1 MLEKIF
7 QKLKFHKSKS
17 SRDTFSEIFR
27 IKYEHFRE
35 LLNANAELAKIIA
48 DIEEK
53 LQGHTIFGMSYVRSQ
68 AVQAVFY
75 TLRMVKSLN
84 ALANNK
90 YFLLVTVLEG
100 LHSSIK
106 EEIEKRKESPIVALT
121 LPFSEV
127 NREMVDWVG
136 AKSANLGEMLNR
148 LHLPISPGFAITT
161 RAFDLFLQENNLID
175 EINKKK
181 IEFGGAAPETINI
194 LSKEIQD
201 LIISAPV
208 PPALGEAILAAYDHM
223 MGTFPRERHDDLVSR
238 VALRSSA
245 VGEDS
250 ELSFAGQYVS
260 VLNVSR
266 DKIIQTYKDIVA
278 GLFAPRAISYRFSKG
293 VRFQDI
299 AMGVA
304 CLQMVESVASGVV
317 YSRHP
322 FNPLEN
328 HFIITALWGL
338 GPYAVEGVITPDT
351 YTVAKDNAHTILQTT
366 VAIKPR
372 QLVSNPDG
380 GLKEVLVSGEKQGHP
395 CLSPEQIKMLAEY
408 AGRIEKHYG
417 APQDI
422 EWALDKKEN
431 IFLLQTRPLRLSPG
445 DQQKMIKNIPQQT
458 EYSLLVENGAVAF
471 PGVGFGKAFV
481 LHSDENLSNFPEGGI
496 LVAKHSSPDFVI
508 VMPKAKAIVTDTGS
522 VTGHMASLV
531 REFGIPTI
539 LDAKNA
545 TRTITSGLE
554 ITVDAYSG
562 RVYQGKVP
570 ELLNLQINK
579 EPFFKDAPVYQALKR
594 VGDFIVPLRLFDPKA
609 PEFSPEH
616 CKSLH
621 DIMRLVHEFSY
632 AEMFQISDL
641 VSDVKGGALKLDAPL
656 PLDFYII
663 DLGEG
668 LTGLS
673 ENTKKVTV
681 DKIVSVPF
689 RALLQGM
696 LHEDLRFQGP
706 RPIELKGFFS
716 VMSEQMFSN
725 PQAAERFGERTY
737 AIISDKYLNFSSRV
751 GYHYGI
757 LDAYCGKSINKNY
770 ITFSFKGGA
779 ADDVRRNRRAR
790 MIAFILKA
798 LDFSVEVIADRVDA
812 RLKKYESSV
821 IEEKLD
827 LLGRLLQFTRQMDM
841 LMDSEASVETIAKKF
856 LEGKYDLEF

>member
-1 MLEKIF
+1 MLEKLL
-7 QKLKFHKSKS
+7 QKWKLRKHKP

-27 IKYEHFRE
+27 VKYEHFRE

-90 YFLLVTVLEG
+90 YFLLVTVLEE
-100 LHSSIK
+100 LRSSIK
-106 EEIEKRKESPIVALT
+106 EEIEKRMESPIIALT

-148 LHLPISPGFAITT
+148 LNLPIPEGFAITT
-161 RAFDLFLQENNLID
+161 RAFDLFLQKNNLID

-181 IEFGGAAPETINI
+181 MEYNSADPETINL
-194 LSKEIQD
+194 LSDEIQS
-201 LIISAPV
+201 LIISATV
-208 PPALGEAILAAYDHM
+208 PPELSEAIQAAYDY
-223 MGTFPRERHDDLVSR
+223 TIERIQKKSYGDFSPHVS
-238 VALRSSA
+238 LRSSA
-245 VGEDS
+245 LGEDS
-250 ELSFAGQYVS
+250 ELSFAGQYLS

-266 DKIIQTYKDIVA
+266 DKLIETYKHIVA
-278 GLFAPRAISYRFSKG
+278 SLFTPRAISYRFAKG
-293 VRFQDI
+293 LRDEDI

-304 CLQMVESVASGVV
+304 CLQMVESVASGVI

-322 FNPLEN
+322 FSPLEN
-328 HFIITALWGL
+328 NFIITALWGL

-351 YTVAKDNAHTILQTT
+351 YTVAKDNTHAILQTT

-372 QLVSNPDG
+372 QLISNPDG
-380 GLKEVLVSGEKQGHP
+380 GLKEVLIPGEKQGHP
-395 CLSPEQIKMLAEY
+395 CLSPEQITMLAEY
-408 AGRIEKHYG
+408 AGRIEEHYG
-417 APQDI
+417 TPQDI
-422 EWALDKKEN
+422 EWALDKGGI

-445 DQQKMIKNIPQQT
+445 DQQRMIKNVPPLT
-458 EYSLLVENGAVAF
+458 EYTLLVENGAVAC
-471 PGVGFGKAFV
+471 PGVGSGKAFLV
-481 LHSDENLSNFPEGGI
+481 HADEDLINFPDGAI
-496 LVAKHSSPDFVI
+496 LVTKHSSPNLVI
-508 VMPKAKAIVTDTGS
+508 VMSKARAIITDIGS

-539 LDAKNA
+539 LNAKNA
-545 TRTITSGLE
+545 TRTITPGLE

-570 ELLNLQINK
+570 ELFNLQINK

-594 VGDFIVPLRLFDPKA
+594 VGDFIVPLRLFDPKSS
-609 PEFSPEH
+609 EFSPAH

-656 PLDFYII
+656 PLDLYII

-673 ENTKKVTV
+673 ENSKKVTV

-757 LDAYCGKSINKNY
+757 LDAYCGQSINKNY

-790 MIAFILKA
+790 MIALILKR

-827 LLGRLLQFTRQMDM
+827 VIGRLLQFTRQMDM
-841 LMDSEASVETIAKKF
+841 LMHSEASVETIAKNF
-856 LEGKYDLEF
+856 LEGKYDLG

>member
-1 MLEKIF
+1 MLEKVF
-7 QKLKFHKSKS
+7 QKWKPRKHKP
-17 SRDTFSEIFR
+17 SRDTFSEMFR

-75 TLRMVKSLN
+75 TLKMVKSLG
-84 ALANNK
+84 ALSNRK
-90 YFLLVTVLEG
+90 YPVLFKVIED
-100 LHSSIK
+100 LSSGIK
-106 EEIEKRKESPIVALT
+106 GEIEKRKESPVTALT

-148 LHLPISPGFAITT
+148 LNLPIPEGFAITT
-161 RAFDLFLQENNLID
+161 RAFDLFLHENNLID
-175 EINKKK
+175 GINKKK
-181 IEFGGAAPETINI
+181 MEYNGADSETINL
-194 LSKEIQD
+194 LSNEIQS
-201 LIISAPV
+201 LINSATV
-208 PPALGEAILAAYDHM
+208 SSELSEAIRAAYDHTM
-223 MGTFPRERHDDLVSR
+223 KRIQKKSRDDFSPYVS
-238 VALRSSA
+238 LRSSA
-245 VGEDS
+245 LGEDS
-250 ELSFAGQYVS
+250 ELSFAGQYLS

-266 DKIIQTYKDIVA
+266 DKLIETYKHIVA
-278 GLFAPRAISYRFSKG
+278 SLFTPRAISYRFAKG
-293 VRFQDI
+293 IRDEDI
-299 AMGVA
+299 AMGVV
-304 CLQMVESVASGVV
+304 CLQMIEPMASGIV

-322 FNPLEN
+322 FNLLEN
-328 HFIITALWGL
+328 HVIISAVWGL
-338 GPYAVEGVITPDT
+338 GTYAVEGVITPDT
-351 YTVAKDNAHTILQTT
+351 YTVAKEKIHTILQTT
-366 VAIKPR
+366 VAIKPT
-372 QLVSNPDG
+372 QLISIPDG
-380 GLKEVLVSGEKQGHP
+380 GLQEVAVLGEKQGHP
-395 CLSPEQIKMLAEY
+395 CLSPAQIKILAEY
-408 AGRIEKHYG
+408 AGRIEEHYG

-422 EWALDKKEN
+422 EWALNKEGHL
-431 IFLLQTRPLRLSPG
+431 FLLQTRPLRLSSG
-445 DQQKMIKNIPQQT
+445 DQQGVIKNIPRVT
-458 EYSLLVENGAVAF
+458 ECPLLVENGAVAF
-471 PGVGFGKAFV
+471 PGVRFGKAFLV
-481 LHSDENLSNFPEGGI
+481 HADEDLMNFPDGAI
-496 LVAKHSSPDFVI
+496 LVTKHSSPNLVI
-508 VMPKAKAIVTDTGS
+508 VMSKARAIITDIGS

-539 LDAKNA
+539 LNAKNA
-545 TRTITSGLE
+545 TSAITTGLE

-570 ELLNLQINK
+570 ELLNVQIDK
-579 EPFFKDAPVYQALKR
+579 EPSFKDAPVHQSLKR
-594 VGDFIVPLRLFDPKA
+594 VADFIVPLRLFDPKSS
-609 PEFSPEH
+609 EFSPEH
-616 CKSLH
+616 CKSFQ

-632 AEMFQISDL
+632 LEMFQISDL

-656 PLDFYII
+656 PLDLYII

-668 LTGLS
+668 LTGVS
-673 ENTKKVTV
+673 EKSKKVTV
-681 DKIVSVPF
+681 DKIVSAPF
-689 RALLQGM
+689 RALLKGM

-757 LDAYCGKSINKNY
+757 LDAYCGQSINKNY

-790 MIAFILKA
+790 MIAFILGA

-827 LLGRLLQFTRQMDM
+827 VIGRLLQFTRQIDM
-841 LMDSEASVETIAKKF
+841 LMHSETSVETIAKKF
-856 LEGKYDLEF
+856 LEGKYDLG

>member
-1 MLEKIF
+1 MLEKLF
-7 QKLKFHKSKS
+7 QKWKARKNKPSK
-17 SRDTFSEIFR
+17 DTFSGIFR

-75 TLRMVKSLN
+75 TLKMVKSLD
-84 ALANNK
+84 ALSNRK
-90 YFLLVTVLEG
+90 YPVLFKVLED
-100 LHSSIK
+100 LSSGIK
-106 EEIEKRKESPIVALT
+106 GEIEKRKESPVTALT

-136 AKSANLGEMLNR
+136 AKSANLGEMLNQ
-148 LHLPISPGFAITT
+148 LNLPIPEGFAITT
-161 RAFDLFLQENNLID
+161 RAFDLFLHENNLID

-181 IEFGGAAPETINI
+181 MEYNGADPETINL
-194 LSKEIQD
+194 LSNEIQG
-201 LIISAPV
+201 LIMLATV
-208 PPALGEAILAAYDHM
+208 PPELSEAIRAAYDHTIEKIQKKSR
-223 MGTFPRERHDDLVSR
+223 GDFSPHVS
-238 VALRSSA
+238 LRSSA
-245 VGEDS
+245 LGEDS
-250 ELSFAGQYVS
+250 ELSFAGQYLS

-266 DKIIQTYKDIVA
+266 DKLIETYKHIVA
-278 GLFAPRAISYRFSKG
+278 SLFTPRAISYRFAKG
-293 VRFQDI
+293 IRDEDI
-299 AMGVA
+299 AMGVV
-304 CLQMVESVASGVV
+304 CLQMIESMASGIV

-322 FNPLEN
+322 FNLLEN
-328 HFIITALWGL
+328 HVIISAVWGL
-338 GPYAVEGVITPDT
+338 GTYAVEGVITPDT
-351 YTVAKDNAHTILQTT
+351 YTVTKEKIHTILQTT
-366 VAIKPR
+366 VAIKPT
-372 QLVSNPDG
+372 QLISIPDG
-380 GLKEVLVSGEKQGHP
+380 GLQEVAVLGEKQGHP
-395 CLSPEQIKMLAEY
+395 CLSLAQIKILAEY
-408 AGRIEKHYG
+408 AGRIEEHYG

-422 EWALDKKEN
+422 EWALNQEGH
-431 IFLLQTRPLRLSPG
+431 IFLLQTRPLRLSSG
-445 DQQKMIKNIPQQT
+445 DQQGMIKNIPQLT
-458 EYSLLVENGAVAF
+458 EYPLLVENGAVAF
-471 PGVGFGKAFV
+471 PGVGFGKAFLV
-481 LHSDENLSNFPEGGI
+481 HADEDLMNFPDGAI
-496 LVAKHSSPDFVI
+496 LVTKHSSPNLVI
-508 VMPKAKAIVTDTGS
+508 VMSKARAIITDIGS

-539 LDAKNA
+539 LNAKNA
-545 TRTITSGLE
+545 TSAITTGLE

-570 ELLNLQINK
+570 ELLNVQINK
-579 EPFFKDAPVYQALKR
+579 EPSFKDAPVYQSLKR
-594 VGDFIVPLRLFDPKA
+594 VGDFIVPLRLFDPKS

-616 CKSLH
+616 CKSLQ

-632 AEMFQISDL
+632 LEMFQISDL
-641 VSDVKGGALKLDAPL
+641 VSNVKGGALKLDAPL
-656 PLDFYII
+656 PLDLYII

-668 LTGLS
+668 LTGVS
-673 ENTKKVTV
+673 EKSKKVTV
-681 DKIVSVPF
+681 DKIVSAPF
-689 RALLQGM
+689 RALLKGM

-757 LDAYCGKSINKNY
+757 LDAYCGQSINKNY

-779 ADDVRRNRRAR
+779 ADDARRNRRAR
-790 MIAFILKA
+790 MIAFILRT

-812 RLKKYESSV
+812 RLKKYESSM

-827 LLGRLLQFTRQMDM
+827 VIGRLLQFTRQMDM
-841 LMDSEASVETIAKKF
+841 LMHSEASVETIAKKF
-856 LEGKYDLEF
+856 LEGKYDLE

>member
-1 MLEKIF
+1 MLEKLF
-7 QKLKFHKSKS
+7 QKWKLRKPKPL
-17 SRDTFSEIFR
+17 RENFSEIFR
-27 IKYEHFRE
+27 VKYEHFRE

-90 YFLLVTVLEG
+90 YFLLVTVLEELG
-100 LHSSIK
+100 SRIK
-106 EEIEKRKESPIVALT
+106 EEVEKRKESPVTALT

-127 NREMVDWVG
+127 NQKMIDWVG
-136 AKSANLGEMLNR
+136 GKSANLGEMLNE
-148 LHLPISPGFAITT
+148 LHLPIPRGFAITT
-161 RAFDLFLQENNLID
+161 RAFDLFLQENSLID

-181 IEFGGAAPETINI
+181 IEFSGAAPETINF

-208 PPALGEAILAAYDHM
+208 PAALGEAILASYDHM
-223 MGTFPRERHDDLVSR
+223 IETFSKESYADLVSR

-278 GLFAPRAISYRFSKG
+278 SLFTPRAISYRFTKG
-293 VRFQDI
+293 IRFQDI

-304 CLQMVESVASGVV
+304 CLQMVESVASGVI

-322 FNPLEN
+322 FNPLKN
-328 HFIITALWGL
+328 NFIITALWGL

-351 YTVAKDNAHTILQTT
+351 YTVAKDNSHTILQTT

-372 QLVSNPDG
+372 QLISNPDG
-380 GLKEVLVSGEKQGHP
+380 GLKEIFVPSEKQGHP

-408 AGRIEKHYG
+408 AARIEEHYG

-422 EWALDKKEN
+422 EWALDKEGN
-431 IFLLQTRPLRLSPG
+431 IFLLQTRPLRLSLN
-445 DQQKMIKNIPQQT
+445 DQQGMTKNIPQLT

-471 PGVGFGKAFV
+471 PGVGFGKAFQI
-481 LHSDENLSNFPEGGI
+481 HSGGDLSNFPDGAI

-508 VMPKAKAIVTDTGS
+508 VMPKAKAIITDTGS

-539 LDAKNA
+539 LNAKNA
-545 TRTITSGLE
+545 TRTIKSGLE
-554 ITVDAYSG
+554 ITVDAYTG

-594 VGDFIVPLRLFDPKA
+594 VGDFIVPLRLFDPKSS
-609 PEFSPEH
+609 EFSPEH

-621 DIMRLVHEFSY
+621 DIMRVVHEFSY

-656 PLDFYII
+656 PLDLYII

-673 ENTKKVTV
+673 ENSKKVTV

-689 RALLQGM
+689 RALLKGM
-696 LHEDLRFQGP
+696 LHEDLHFQGP
-706 RPIELKGFFS
+706 RPIALKGFFS

-737 AIISDKYLNFSSRV
+737 AIISDKYINFSSRV

-757 LDAYCGKSINKNY
+757 LDAYCGQSINKNY

-790 MIAFILKA
+790 MIALILKR
-798 LDFSVEVIADRVDA
+798 LDFSVEVIGDRVDA

-827 LLGRLLQFTRQMDM
+827 LIGRLLQFTRQMDM
-841 LMDSEASVETIAKKF
+841 LMQNEASVETIAKNF
-856 LEGKYDLEF
+856 LEGKYDLE

>member
-1 MLEKIF
+1 MLKKF
-7 QKLKFHKSKS
+7 LLKWKRGKPTP
-17 SRDTFSEIFR
+17 SRDAFSEIFR
-27 IKYEHFRE
+27 VKYEHFRE
-35 LLNANAELAKIIA
+35 LLNSNTELAKIIT

-53 LQGHTIFGMSYVRSQ
+53 LQGHNIFGMSYVRSQ

-84 ALANNK
+84 ALSNNK
-90 YFLLVTVLEG
+90 YPILFKVLEELG
-100 LHSSIK
+100 SSIK
-106 EEIEKRKESPIVALT
+106 EEVEKRKEIPVTALV

-136 AKSANLGEMLNR
+136 AKSAHLGEILNR
-148 LHLPISPGFAITT
+148 LNLPIPKGFAITT
-161 RAFDLFLQENNLID
+161 RAFDFFLQENNLID

-181 IEFGGAAPETINI
+181 IEFSGATPETVNL
-194 LSKEIQD
+194 LSKEIQN
-201 LIISAPV
+201 LIITAPV
-208 PPALGEAILAAYDHM
+208 PSALCEAILTAYDHM
-223 MGTFPRERHDDLVSR
+223 IESPQTESFNSLVPPVS
-238 VALRSSA
+238 LRSSA
-245 VGEDS
+245 IGEDS

-266 DKIIQTYKDIVA
+266 DEITQTYKEIVA
-278 GLFAPRAISYRFSKG
+278 SLFTPRAISYRFTKG
-293 VRFQDI
+293 IRDEDI

-304 CLQMVESVASGVV
+304 CLQMVESVASGIV

-322 FNPLEN
+322 FNLLEN

-351 YTVAKDNAHTILQTT
+351 YTVAKENTHAILQTKVST
-366 VAIKPR
+366 KPF
-372 QLVSNPDG
+372 QLISNPDG
-380 GLKEVLVSGEKQGHP
+380 GLREAPVLLEKQGQP
-395 CLSPEQIKMLAEY
+395 CLSPEHIHVLAEY
-408 AGRIEKHYG
+408 AKRIEGHYG
-417 APQDI
+417 SPQDI
-422 EWALDKKEN
+422 EWALDKSGQ
-431 IFLLQTRPLRLSPG
+431 IFLLQTRPLRIASG
-445 DQQKMIKNIPQQT
+445 DQQGRIKNIPRLT
-458 EYSLLVENGAVAF
+458 EYPVLVEDGAVAF
-471 PGVGFGKAFV
+471 PGVRFGKAFQV
-481 LHSDENLSNFPEGGI
+481 HSDEDLSNFPDGAI

-508 VMPKAKAIVTDTGS
+508 VMSKTKAIITDTGS

-531 REFGIPTI
+531 REFGIPTV
-539 LDAKNA
+539 LNAKNA
-545 TRTITSGLE
+545 TAIISTGLE
-554 ITVDAYSG
+554 ITVDAFSG
-562 RVYQGKVP
+562 RVYQGKVL
-570 ELLNLQINK
+570 ELISMNINK
-579 EPFFKDAPVYQALKR
+579 EPSFNDTPVYQVLKR
-594 VGDFIVPLRLFDPKA
+594 VANFIVPLRLFDPKS

-616 CKSLH
+616 CKSLQ

-632 AEMFQISDL
+632 HEMFQISDV
-641 VSDVKGGALKLDAPL
+641 VSDVKGFSLKLDAPL
-656 PLDFYII
+656 PLDLYII

-668 LTGLS
+668 LTGIS
-673 ENTKKVTV
+673 EKSKKVTV
-681 DKIVSVPF
+681 DKIISAPF
-689 RALLQGM
+689 RSLLKGM

-757 LDAYCGKSINKNY
+757 LDAYCGQSINKNY

-790 MIAFILKA
+790 MIALILKA
-798 LDFSVEVIADRVDA
+798 LDFSVDVIADRVDA

-827 LLGRLLQFTRQMDM
+827 VIGRLLQFTRQMDM
-841 LMDSEASVETIAKKF
+841 LMDSEASVEIIAKKF
-856 LEGKYDLEF
+856 LAGKYDLE